1 MLFALRRYFCKSSYL
16 SISEKIF
23 FRENTSRLCRLV
35 DYVLSDHAKK
45 KSTTNSAA
53 AMSALQQMYRNI
65 LQKEK
70 SLNELTQLISDV
82 RADSPEKIDLEQQHA
97 AELEDLIDLEE
108 KIIDH
113 LLFQEYRDS
122 EDELLLE
129 IAPGVG
135 GTEASLFA
143 AELLQMYCQFAES
156 KRWTVESLHIGQC
169 EKGGIRSA
177 SVAIVGQGCL
187 NFFQYEGG
195 VHRVQRVPVTER
207 YGRIHTSTATVTVLP
222 VPRDSKTED
231 VNLKDIK
238 VHTFRSSSKGGQ
250 NVNKIESAV
259 RLTHIPSGIQV
270 ECQVERSQEMNKKKA
285 MQRLIALIHEQNK
298 QKLQSEVDRKR
309 KLQVGTAARSEKIRT
324 YNFHDDRVTDHRLK
338 KDFHRVND
346 IMQGIS
352 LEPILLALR
361 HFDREDRLQ
370 IMIQMMETSEK
381 QRQLS
386 NGKAGKQLFVP
397 KRSFAV
403 FFASKLKRKRFLK
416 AEVQKHIPLWQIPP
430 GRLFCERHAFLT
442 LEGVGEVENA
452 SNKLG
457 TCFTNGV
464 WPHDSLMTALWNI
477 SAYFLHL
484 FTFDDIRQHLHL
496 VIFHLSI
503 YICTINLDVWF
514 VNLKCSSTVGNC

>member
-1 MLFALRRYFCKSSYL
+1 MLFAFRRYFCKNGCL
-16 SISEKIF
+16 SISEKVF

-35 DYVLSDHAKK
+35 DYVLSDQASK
-45 KSTTNSAA
+45 KSPNNVA
-53 AMSALQQMYRNI
+53 AMSAIQQLYRNI
-65 LQKEK
+65 LLKEK

-82 RADSPEKIDLEQQHA
+82 KADSPEKIDLEQQRA

-108 KIIDH
+108 KITEH

-129 IAPGVG
+129 IAPGIG

-156 KRWTVESLHIGQC
+156 KRWKVEFLHIGQC
-169 EKGGIRSA
+169 EKALGGIRSA
-177 SVAIVGQGCL
+177 SIAIVGQGCL

-195 VHRVQRVPVTER
+195 VHRVQRVPITER
-207 YGRIHTSTATVTVLP
+207 SGRIHTSTATVTVLP
-222 VPRDSKTED
+222 VPRDSKMED

-238 VHTFRSSSKGGQ
+238 VQTFRSSSKGGQ

-285 MQRLIALIHEQNK
+285 MQRLIALIYEQSK

-324 YNFHDDRVTDHRLK
+324 YNFQDDRVTDHRLK
-338 KDFHRVND
+338 KDFHRVAD
-346 IMQGIS
+346 IMQGIT
-352 LEPILLALR
+352 LEPILLDLR

-381 QRQLS
+381 HRQLS
-386 NGKAGKQLFVP
+386 NGK
-397 KRSFAV
+397 
-403 FFASKLKRKRFLK
+403 
-416 AEVQKHIPLWQIPP
+416 H
-430 GRLFCERHAFLT
+430 
-442 LEGVGEVENA
+442 N
-452 SNKLG
+452 
-457 TCFTNGV
+457 
-464 WPHDSLMTALWNI
+464 
-477 SAYFLHL
+477 
-484 FTFDDIRQHLHL
+484 
-496 VIFHLSI
+496 
-503 YICTINLDVWF
+503 
-514 VNLKCSSTVGNC
+514 

>member
-1 MLFALRRYFCKSSYL
+1 MLFALRRCFCKGSYL
-16 SISEKIF
+16 GISEKIF

-35 DYVLSDHAKK
+35 DYVLSNHANK
-45 KSTTNSAA
+45 KSTPNAA

-70 SLNELTQLISDV
+70 SLSELTQLISDV
-82 RADSPEKIDLEQQHA
+82 RADSPEKIDLEQQRA

-108 KIIDH
+108 KIIEH

-143 AELLQMYCQFAES
+143 SELLQMYCQFAES
-156 KRWTVESLHIGQC
+156 KRWTVEILHIGQC

-207 YGRIHTSTATVTVLP
+207 YGRVHTSTATVTVLP

-238 VHTFRSSSKGGQ
+238 VQTFRSSSKGGQ

-270 ECQVERSQEMNKKKA
+270 ECQVERSQELNKKKA

-324 YNFHDDRVTDHRLK
+324 YSFHDDRVTDHRLK
-338 KDFHRVND
+338 KDFHRVTD

-361 HFDREDRLQ
+361 QFDREDRLQ
-370 IMIQMMETSEK
+370 IMIQMMETNEK

-386 NGKAGKQLFVP
+386 NALRHFSLP
-397 KRSFAV
+397 SF
-403 FFASKLKRKRFLK
+403 KRKRLLK
-416 AEVQKHIPLWQIPP
+416 AELQKHIPLWQIPP
-430 GRLFCERHAFLT
+430 GRLFCECHAFLT

-457 TCFTNGV
+457 TCFTNGF
-464 WPHDSLMTALWNI
+464 WPHDSFMTALWNI
-477 SAYFLHL
+477 SAYFL
-484 FTFDDIRQHLHL
+484 
-496 VIFHLSI
+496 
-503 YICTINLDVWF
+503 
-514 VNLKCSSTVGNC
+514 

>member
-156 KRWTVESLHIGQC
+156 KRWT
-169 EKGGIRSA
+169 
-177 SVAIVGQGCL
+177 
-187 NFFQYEGG
+187 YEGG